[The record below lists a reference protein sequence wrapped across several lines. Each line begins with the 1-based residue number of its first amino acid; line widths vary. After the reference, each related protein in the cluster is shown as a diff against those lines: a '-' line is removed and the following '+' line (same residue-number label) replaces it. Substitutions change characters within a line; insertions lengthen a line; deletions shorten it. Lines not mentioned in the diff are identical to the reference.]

1 MRNNLTS
8 TELNTVR
15 RRPQRTR
22 WYLAHHQ
29 PAVWSHLS
37 LIGTPNNYPL
47 SAIIVSGTS
56 AGIRPGMTAWVG
68 NNNASNLGRIRIRE
82 LPREGYSGG
91 SLLPI
96 AEAGSGLINWKD
108 ATTITVRDQFLP
120 WTKHPR
126 YDTAA
131 SQWRMDYDRA
141 YVSSYDGMVQV
152 NLGPPIVGFLKGG
165 SYTASFIDERSYSW
179 DASVNGRA
187 WYFPNGSVSINQG
200 TFANPELVTFT
211 GASPNGSYFRCEHF
225 TNIGT
230 SAVGNRLIFLYEDE
244 SQLPRVSFGEVQGGY
259 ESGGYRAI
267 VTAYGGTAQAIQENS
282 EIVIFEQSSYNNIAS
297 SIGGNFPTR
306 NNIIF
311 RGWVIQGTL
320 QKNPFTNS
328 ATFTAVT
335 IDGVLNKTQSYDV
348 FYAQTSPVPSA
359 SHWIGMPRLTMDR
372 TAQAMLQFRSNAG
385 ELVDFQPA
393 SGLGLTNTILFQS
406 LPRGTFWQQLRSN
419 YIDKGMMGLLSADMQ
434 SNLYA
439 SADAE
444 ISGASAA
451 LPSLSLLNKDIMGTV
466 GIEYDPYDRI
476 AQTQMYAVASDVP
489 LGAESP
495 GTVAGYFGDLTEI
508 SRGLTVDNQ
517 ETLITWAGNWRAK
530 LNKKFPRV
538 TVPTVGNY
546 KIDPVPQQL
555 MKLSMKSNQNALG
568 IEWSG
573 KNFYHKNLRMM
584 YDSQKGYATAE
595 FELSES
601 VNGIGGSSITFP
613 AIDDITPIPTPTP
626 DPNPDPVTPGEG
638 TGFGTV
644 YVATSA
650 TLGRTRAF
658 GAASPAWTDITPSGT
673 PGILWDYILDPWSPA
688 TTGYLTTDAGIYR
701 STDLD
706 QSSPSWELI
715 VSAAAIQSASG
726 LTSFAR
732 PAKII
737 GSININGYFAMFHTM
752 TNAYSVYVTYTRNAF
767 ETWNTVQVFVGD
779 SDSVWMG
786 AADYVPH
793 LVNGNVVLYT
803 AHEAVGAATNSILR
817 KSTNGGQSWA
827 TITGPSIPGASFS
840 DDYSGIAA
848 HCPYNDNTD
857 GNVCYF
863 ALIDVNGSQWHY
875 YAGKTEDGATIT
887 TISGGIS
894 IPFPSS
900 RLAKRTGIES
910 YTQNRLK
917 SYRWLNSSLYI
928 STDGFDTET
937 NISTSGIS
945 GNVVASGGFPYNS
958 DQFYA
963 VTESGIFVS
972 TDDGNTWADKTGDW
986 AFGGF
991 NTTGNGTGVIV
1002 PLWTE

>member
-595 FELSES
+595 FELSEA

-644 YVATSA
+644 YVMSNNR
-650 TLGRTRAF
+650 LGRTRAF
-658 GAASPAWTDITPSGT
+658 GASSPTWSEIASSIGGT
-673 PGILWDYILDPWSPA
+673 YFHFILDPWTPA
-688 TTGYLTTDAGIYR
+688 QDGYLATSLGLYR
-701 STDLD
+701 SADLD
-706 QSSPSWELI
+706 QSAPTWTPIL
-715 VSAAAIQSASG
+715 SAAQISAATGGQTYSACG
-726 LTSFAR
+726 WLE
-732 PAKII
+732 
-737 GSININGYFAMFHTM
+737 GSINSEGYIAFFFQTNGNNLMWFAWTD
-752 TNAYSVYVTYTRNAF
+752 NR
-767 ETWNTVQVFVGD
+767 GD
-779 SDSVWMG
+779 SWNFKFVADLGSRVEPCRGSVVQHVVNNSLRVYYSDSAGNMRRSDNKGLTWS
-786 AADYVPH
+786 
-793 LVNGNVVLYT
+793 LVGTPGGFPISVHTPYNGNESGNIVYRTDQRSGADKVL
-803 AHEAVGAATNSILR
+803 VSTNSGV
-817 KSTNGGQSWA
+817 T
-827 TITGPSIPGASFS
+827 FS
-840 DDYSGIAA
+840 EVLD
-848 HCPYNDNTD
+848 
-857 GNVCYF
+857 
-863 ALIDVNGSQWHY
+863 L
-875 YAGKTEDGATIT
+875 
-887 TISGGIS
+887 
-894 IPFPSS
+894 SS
-900 RLAKRTGIES
+900 VSVARWSVET
-910 YTQNRLK
+910 YTQNNQIIYAVD
-917 SYRWLNSSLYI
+917 SGTSPDTLYV
-928 STDGFDTET
+928 SEDGF
-937 NISTSGIS
+937 STSSAASMNG
-945 GNVVASGGFPYNS
+945 VAGTFNILSTGGFPYNGS
-958 DQFYA
+958 QFYL
-963 VTESGIFVS
+963 VTDTGIYS
-972 TDDGNTWADKTGDW
+972 SLDRGENWTERTGDW
-986 AFGGF
+986 SLGLS
-991 NTTGNGTGVIV
+991 GTSVIV